1 VVLDLHGTAFEQVF
15 ALRSGG
21 RKSPRRLAQTLTLR
35 QPAENPHL
43 RGCDG
48 RDAAAIMRVMDSSL
62 QVPVARV
69 REAQDRLARTV
80 VAMDSES
87 YGAPSLLPGWTRG
100 HVVAHLA
107 LNAEG
112 LARAVTGVQTG
123 TPETMYD
130 SQEARDR
137 DIEVLADE
145 PPVILR
151 ERLAASSDLLVNAL
165 DDLDEA
171 DWSEHFD
178 RTPGGQGIAVRA
190 VPLMRLREVEI
201 HHVDLDAGYTVEQ
214 WDPDFSRALIG
225 SMAKRGVA
233 EPLRV
238 VATDLDEAWDLGAV
252 QDGRSVVVSGTAA
265 ALGWWLTGRGAGTD
279 LECQGGPLPR
289 IGPW

>member
-1 VVLDLHGTAFEQVF
+1 
-15 ALRSGG
+15 
-21 RKSPRRLAQTLTLR
+21 
-35 QPAENPHL
+35 
-43 RGCDG
+43 
-48 RDAAAIMRVMDSSL
+48 MRVMDSSL

-238 VATDLDEAWDLGAV
+238 VATDFDEAWDLGAV

-279 LECQGGPLPR
+279 L
-289 IGPW
+289 